1 MSDRENGT
9 SDPSLF
15 GATETLSGRA
25 VASAPAKRGF
35 AAMDPRRQSE
45 IASKGGRAAHAKGTA
60 HQFSSEEAREAG
72 RRGGRA
78 VSQDRAHMAD
88 IGRAG
93 GKARSRVLDPD
104 AEERAKVVSPAAT
117 EVEPP
122 GGR

>member
-1 MSDRENGT
+1 
-9 SDPSLF
+9 
-15 GATETLSGRA
+15 
-25 VASAPAKRGF
+25 
-35 AAMDPRRQSE
+35 MDPKRQNE

>member
-1 MSDRENGT
+1 
-9 SDPSLF
+9 
-15 GATETLSGRA
+15 
-25 VASAPAKRGF
+25 
-35 AAMDPRRQSE
+35 MDPKRQNE

-93 GKARSRVLDPD
+93 GKARSRGLDSD
-104 AEERAKVVSPAAT
+104 GEERAEVVSPAAT

-122 GGR
+122 E